1 MAHGDRL
8 TTRVAAMLRGEVRA
22 DTAEALRRAGI
33 VVHDDLR
40 KVEDARAGL
49 MLAGVQ
55 AWSPPPAVAAQ
66 RLCTWNAF
74 VLQTLG
80 ERLIDAD
87 YEISPR
93 TAGFLPP
100 VTSEQVGRLF
110 GQVEGWLSLAR
121 RAAADSGYR
130 VDAELS
136 LPADLPDWVTVEPC
150 PPAHLSAMLA
160 AGAVVQQHAQLA
172 LYDLEK
178 AGVPEENAVQLGTLR
193 QLGAQAD
200 TAFQFAGRL
209 YQPGANVAV
218 HEAAEDALHRALEAC
233 YHLGQLT
240 AMPALIEHY
249 RVDARLAAS
258 TSRRAAPGEE
268 GFDPW
273 VLTDPASRSGF
284 RADRRAVR
292 AVHEMWRR
300 DPDPR
305 ATLAV
310 QAQIDAAAATGDV
323 AIASARDGQR
333 LGHYFCCPWPA
344 VYEVRR
350 PSKIGDR
357 LLRTGERF
365 TFEVS
370 AEEMDEGGAFVRRIL
385 VAAFQ
390 PTVDLDYCDGD
401 GDGDGDGDE
410 G

>member
-1 MAHGDRL
+1 MAHRDRL
-8 TTRVAAMLRGEVRA
+8 GTRVAAMLRGEVRA
-22 DTAEALRRAGI
+22 DTAEALRRAGM

-40 KVEDARAGL
+40 QVEDARAGL
-49 MLAGVQ
+49 ALEGVD

-87 YEISPR
+87 YETSPR

-100 VTSEQVGRLF
+100 VTSEQVGRLL
-110 GQVEGWLSLAR
+110 GQVEGWLSRAR

-130 VDAELS
+130 VGDELA

-160 AGAVVQQHAQLA
+160 AGAAVQQHAQLA

-178 AGVPEENAVQLGTLR
+178 AGVPVECAAQLGTLR
-193 QLGAQAD
+193 QLAAQAD

-209 YQPGANVAV
+209 YQPGASVAV

-233 YHLGQLT
+233 YHLGQLA
-240 AMPALIEHY
+240 AMPALVERY
-249 RVDARLAAS
+249 RVDARLVAS
-258 TSRRAAPGEE
+258 TSRRPAPGEQ

-292 AVHEMWRR
+292 AIREMWRR
-300 DPDPR
+300 DPDSR

-310 QAQIDAAAATGDV
+310 QAQIDAAAAAGDIAV
-323 AIASARDGQR
+323 ASAGDGQP
-333 LGHYFCCPWPA
+333 LGHFFCCPWPA

-350 PSKIGDR
+350 PSTIGGR
-357 LLRTGERF
+357 PLRTGERF

-401 GDGDGDGDE
+401 GD
-410 G
+410 